1 MDKKQISL
9 ISKMFNL
16 LYDVESKYNLFK
28 EQKDYIEEF
37 MLINGYEMIINNSD
51 KCKFKKIKDKK

>member
-1 MDKKQISL
+1 MDRKIISK
-9 ISKMFNL
+9 INKMFNL

-28 EQKDYIEEF
+28 EQKDYIKEF

-51 KCKFKKIKDKK
+51 KCKFKKIKDKR

>member
-37 MLINGYEMIINNSD
+37 MLINGYEMIQKEINIIKNL
-51 KCKFKKIKDKK
+51 KKNG